1 MTEEKIFD
9 PTLRS
14 NVITSN
20 MFMTKDRSRPY
31 AKRVSNSYTGTDRII
46 SAATMWE
53 LDVLVGIEEKNQRE
67 KELRKHIVEISG
79 GDEASAA
86 EIMTK
91 KVEKTNSELSSL
103 IAHTL
108 EIDDRLDW
116 DKQII
121 TDSFEE
127 FIYPF
132 PPQKKAPEQ
141 VSGIVKFFAGKSLEE
156 KANEEYAHEMDS
168 YISTKKEA
176 IRGYLIEKEKFNT
189 EKRRHN
195 AEIKRLK
202 KSYENGERSAVEK
215 YSNIILANSSYPE
228 NFKPRN
234 EISFNPYTSCVTV
247 NMLFC
252 GFKTFPDIMRYDF
265 VIENKTVTEVRFPPD
280 EKYKRYEKALLTAA
294 LRSVHELFE
303 ANYNGAVDKIILNGF
318 VPANNNTMNG
328 FISGAA
334 RCVFAFSA
342 EREQFEQLKLSD
354 NDYEDALCA
363 LKMKRVKHQFTNET
377 ELIKPLCDKE

>member
-14 NVITSN
+14 NVITGN

-46 SAATMWE
+46 TAATIWE

-67 KELRKHIVEISG
+67 QELRKHIVEISG
-79 GDEASAA
+79 GDESSAA

-91 KVEKTNSELSSL
+91 KVEKTNNELSSL

-116 DKQII
+116 DKQI
-121 TDSFEE
+121 TTETFYE
-127 FIYPF
+127 FMYPF

-156 KANEEYAHEMDS
+156 KANEEYEREMTS
-168 YISTKKEA
+168 YVSAKKEA

-202 KSYENGERSAVEK
+202 KSYENGEKSAVEK
-215 YSNIILANSSYPE
+215 YSKIILANSSYPE
-228 NFKPRN
+228 NFKPQN
-234 EISFNPYTSCVTV
+234 DISFNPYTNCMTV
-247 NMLFC
+247 NVLFC
-252 GFKTFPDIMRYDF
+252 GYKAFPDIMRYDF
-265 VIENKTVTEVRFPPD
+265 VIENKTVTEVRFSPD
-280 EKYKRYEKALLTAA
+280 EKYKRYEKALLTTA

-303 ANYNGAVDKIILNGF
+303 ANYNGSVEKIILNGF
-318 VPANNNTMNG
+318 VPANNNTANG
-328 FISGAA
+328 FISGAT

-342 EREQFEQLKLSD
+342 EREQFEQLNLSD
-354 NDYEDALCA
+354 NDYENTLHT